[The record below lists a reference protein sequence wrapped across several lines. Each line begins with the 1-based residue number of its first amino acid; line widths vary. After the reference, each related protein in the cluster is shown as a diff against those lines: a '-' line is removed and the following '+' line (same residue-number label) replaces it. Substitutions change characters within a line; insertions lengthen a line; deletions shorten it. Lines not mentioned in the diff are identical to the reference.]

1 MPRLPRPYAD
11 LMNCRIVRPISLL
24 SLALLLFS
32 ACDADGNGARVSGQ
46 IEGRAIHAGSRVG
59 GRIIETPVREG
70 DRVEAGAVLIR
81 LDASEAEAAVAAAQ
95 ANLARLDAALQKLIN
110 GATAEQL
117 QQAEA
122 AKAAADA
129 RYHLALSGARS
140 EEVKAAAA
148 AVDAARAQRDNAARE
163 RARLQKLLAD
173 AAVSQQ
179 QYDQAASLADT
190 AEANW
195 RAAHERYAAILSGA
209 REEELAIAKADA
221 DRAAA
226 LLEELRKGAREEDL
240 AAARAARD
248 AAAADLARAES
259 ALAEMTVT
267 APTAGVVE
275 SMDLR
280 PGDIVRPG
288 PLLRLVDPEDLEVTL
303 YVSAL
308 YLGQL
313 HLGDAVRLSSDA
325 HGSEPF
331 TAHITYIAQ
340 QGEFTPR
347 NLQTQEERV
356 QQVFAVKLRLDSH
369 GGKLRAGMTVTAH
382 LPHLPR

>member
-1 MPRLPRPYAD
+1 MSPASARNIPLLILLP
-11 LMNCRIVRPISLL
+11 LL
-24 SLALLLFS
+24 S
-32 ACDADGNGARVSGQ
+32 ACDPNGNGATVSGQ

-59 GRIIETPVREG
+59 GRVIEAPVREG
-70 DRVEAGAVLIR
+70 DRVESGTVLLR
-81 LDASEAEAAVAAAQ
+81 LDAAEAEATVAAAR
-95 ANLARLDAALQKLIN
+95 ANLARLDAALQKVIN
-110 GATAEQL
+110 GATPEQL

-129 RYHLALSGARS
+129 RYQLALSGARS
-140 EEVKAAAA
+140 EEIKAAAA
-148 AVDAARAQRDNAARE
+148 AADAARAQRDNATRE
-163 RARLQKLLAD
+163 HARLKKLLAE
-173 AAVSQQ
+173 AAIAQQ
-179 QYDQAASLADT
+179 QYDQAASLAEA

-195 RAAHERYAAILSGA
+195 RAAHERYAALLSGA

-221 DRAAA
+221 DRATA
-226 LLEELRKGAREEDL
+226 LLEELRKGAREEDI

-259 ALAEMTVT
+259 LLAEMVVT

-288 PLLRLVDPEDLEVTL
+288 PLLRLVDPDDLEVTI

-313 HLGDAVRLSSDA
+313 RLGDEIRLTSDA
-325 HGSEPF
+325 HGSETF

-347 NLQTQEERV
+347 NLQTKEERV

-369 GGKLRAGMTVTAH
+369 GGKLHAGMTVAAH
-382 LPHLPR
+382 LPRLQH